1 MRARWCLEGM
11 RLGFILMLLL
21 LGCHHEEPLPPVPP
35 PPEDLSTWTLPE
47 LVQPPPVLEEHP
59 RPVTPEKPNPAEQ
72 VLDFTPGTMYTLTVG
87 MAAPLDVVLGQG
99 EQVRNIVGGERTPT
113 ETNQTARWEVKE
125 GADGLQETLRQHLFF
140 SPIAPGL
147 RTGFIVTTTHRTY
160 YLTCKSVTTS
170 PVRVVRW
177 RYPLEGA
184 KPKAPPEPG
193 LLPDPAQPK
202 HYHVGYEL
210 VGSKPSWQPR
220 QVVDDGQKTY
230 IIYPEVTLF
239 ESVPMLRLVGPH
251 GPQLVNARQF
261 LNVVI
266 VDQLVPRAELRVGR
280 GEHAEV
286 VTITRGAMR
295 TIACPGDEACPV
307 WPQAAQK
314 LAQRSPPVQP
324 PWVTQAVKESPRP
337 SPPPPG
343 PAAQK
348 PTPHLEEGAQ
358 P

>member
-1 MRARWCLEGM
+1 
-11 RLGFILMLLL
+11 
-21 LGCHHEEPLPPVPP
+21 
-35 PPEDLSTWTLPE
+35 
-47 LVQPPPVLEEHP
+47 
-59 RPVTPEKPNPAEQ
+59 
-72 VLDFTPGTMYTLTVG
+72 
-87 MAAPLDVVLGQG
+87 
-99 EQVRNIVGGERTPT
+99 VRNIVGGDRTPAA
-113 ETNQTARWEVKE
+113 ENQTLRWEVKE
-125 GADGLQETLRQHLFF
+125 GADGSSETLRQHLFV
-140 SPIAPGL
+140 SPIAPGMT
-147 RTGFIVTTTHRTY
+147 TGFIVTTTHRTY
-160 YLTCKSVTTS
+160 YLTLKSVKTS

-177 RYPLEGA
+177 RYPLEVA

-193 LLPDPAQPK
+193 LLPDPVQPK

-220 QVVDDGQKTY
+220 QVVDDGTKTY

-239 ESVPMLRLVGPH
+239 ETVPMVRLVGPN
-251 GPQLVNARQF
+251 GPQLVNARQC

-324 PWVTQAVKESPRP
+324 PRATPGAEESKAPPPTAASPAERLLPTSPRESRFSLAYSHP
-337 SPPPPG
+337 CESNPMMWRSI
-343 PAAQK
+343 
-348 PTPHLEEGAQ
+348 
-358 P
+358 